1 MSGHSKWAT
10 IKHKK
15 GALDAKKGKVFSKL
29 IKEIAVAAKM
39 GGGDPD
45 KNPRLRT
52 VIDKARAVNMPNDNV
67 SRAIKRGTGELEG
80 VTYEELTY
88 EGYGPSGVAMLISVL
103 TDNNKRT
110 VAELRHLMTKGGG
123 NLGEAGC
130 VAWMFNKKG
139 VLTFD
144 SSATEEKLMEV
155 ALDAGAEDIRDLG
168 GGSFDVV
175 TDPSAFDA
183 VKKACETA
191 GLKPIEAGVEMVPQ
205 NEISLSG
212 EEARKMLNLMEA
224 LEDHDDVQN
233 VYANF
238 DIDASE
244 MEKLA

>member
-15 GALDAKKGKVFSKL
+15 GAADAKRGKLFSKF

-39 GGGDPD
+39 GGGDVD

-52 VIDKARAVNMPNDNV
+52 VVEKARAANMPNDNV
-67 SRAIKRGTGELEG
+67 TRAIKRGTGELEG
-80 VTYEELTY
+80 VTYEEITY
-88 EGYGPSGVAMLISVL
+88 EGYGIGGVAMLIQCL
-103 TDNNKRT
+103 TDNSKRT
-110 VAELRHLMTKGGG
+110 VAELRHLMSKGGG

-130 VAWMFNKKG
+130 VAWMFSKKG

-144 SSATEEKLMEV
+144 QSVTEDKLMDV
-155 ALDAGAEDIRDLG
+155 ALEAGADDITDLG
-168 GGSFDVV
+168 NGFDVI
-175 TDPSAFDA
+175 TDPNAFDA

-191 GLKPIEAGVEMVPQ
+191 GLKPIEAAIEMVPQ
-205 NEISLSG
+205 NEIKLTG
-212 EEARKMLNLMEA
+212 DEARKMLNLMEA

-244 MEKLA
+244 IEKMA